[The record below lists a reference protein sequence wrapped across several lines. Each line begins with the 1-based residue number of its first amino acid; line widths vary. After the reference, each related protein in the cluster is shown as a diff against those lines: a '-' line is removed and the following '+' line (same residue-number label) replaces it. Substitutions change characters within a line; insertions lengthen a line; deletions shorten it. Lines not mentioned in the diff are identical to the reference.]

1 MIGFGRLVSY
11 IKFGDFPGSLIYQKV
26 TIQLLGDRLDHMTRC
41 LERSKPRQV
50 WWCCISQWSLRWWWQ
65 LCPGIAQKLSEPW
78 AASRLWPAKISWWI
92 GLNSWWFNL
101 GKKMVVFHIKISWW
115 NWHSIG
121 RFEHMGLTLKN
132 VDSWWYTQNM
142 QRQKTS
148 QDLCRRW

>member
-1 MIGFGRLVSY
+1 MIGLGRLVSY
-11 IKFGDFPGSLIYQKV
+11 RKFGDFPGSLIYQKV

-41 LERSKPRQV
+41 LGRSKPRQV

-78 AASRLWPAKISWWI
+78 AALTSKNILMDWI
-92 GLNSWWFNL
+92 KFMVVQFR
-101 GKKMVVFHIKISWW
+101 KKMVVFHIKNSWL

-132 VDSWWYTQNM
+132 VDSWWYNQNM